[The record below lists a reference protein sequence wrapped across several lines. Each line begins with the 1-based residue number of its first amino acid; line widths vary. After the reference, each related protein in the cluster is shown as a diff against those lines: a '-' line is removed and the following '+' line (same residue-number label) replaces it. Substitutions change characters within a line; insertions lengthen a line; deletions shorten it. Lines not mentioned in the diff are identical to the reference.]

1 MEIIKGKVAIGET
14 PGGVNETLTSVL
26 DGSFSRSLFNIVAS
40 VWDELNLIGSLQ
52 KAFCVRHVT
61 ELQIVCNPKKRAS
74 FVERIVKESE
84 PCEPSRVKK
93 RRRMMLRESLVLKA
107 CRH

>member
-1 MEIIKGKVAIGET
+1 M
-14 PGGVNETLTSVL
+14 L

-40 VWDELNLIGSLQ
+40 VRDELNLTGSLQ

-61 ELQIVCNPKKRAS
+61 ELQTVCNPKKRAS

-93 RRRMMLRESLVLKA
+93 DDVEGVSRLESLQTLRGL
-107 CRH
+107 CPPSPPSL